1 MRVQFAMR
9 LRHVSFPGILHR
21 TRGILL
27 QNASLAFIA
36 LAIICASHLSFSNP
50 PRSHGNSGRIHL
62 VPNFTQGQ
70 SFRYSVQTQ
79 IETASSAVGPIADMG
94 GPKKLTES
102 VDVIIRLDVLG
113 VSNSAGAPPAARIR
127 ATYEKAAASTNSS
140 AYDPDAAAAQEEYN
154 KLAGQSVEFTLQ
166 SDGKIAHITGIK
178 DLPADSDPS
187 RAVTL
192 NQWLSQLT
200 LSASL
205 PKQGIALGEK
215 WSSEQQL
222 TNVPLDGLTWKT
234 TATYV
239 RNEPCSSSTQL
250 SASGGA
256 NITPAAAPEQCAV
269 IMSQSE
275 IMGGRDS
282 KDRTPE
288 VFRQNGLRT
297 SGVWTGAA
305 ESLTSVSLRTGLV
318 ASVTQTG
325 STHMDFTIMTT
336 TAHNRMRYAG
346 DTRTQ
351 SEITLLPQSVLP

>member
-1 MRVQFAMR
+1 MPQKIRGVVLVSVSVGFAALTM
-9 LRHVSFPGILHR
+9 LCATAL
-21 TRGILL
+21 
-27 QNASLAFIA
+27 SLAKP
-36 LAIICASHLSFSNP
+36 LR
-50 PRSHGNSGRIHL
+50 PRGDSGRVHL
-62 VPNFTQGQ
+62 LPNFAQGQ

-102 VDVIIRLDVLG
+102 VGVVIRLDILS
-113 VSNSAGAPPAARIR
+113 VSGAPGTPPSARIR
-127 ATYEKAAASTNSS
+127 ATYEKAAANTNS
-140 AYDPDAAAAQEEYN
+140 ATYDPDAAAAQSEYN

-166 SDGKIAHITGIK
+166 SDGKIADLTGLK
-178 DLPADSDPS
+178 GLAADSDPS

-205 PKQGIALGEK
+205 PKRGIALGEK
-215 WSSEQQL
+215 WSSEQPL

-239 RNEPCSSSTQL
+239 RNELCSSSSQP

-256 NITPAAAPEQCAV
+256 NITPAPAADECAV
-269 IMSQSE
+269 IMTHSE
-275 IMGGRDS
+275 IVGGRDS

-351 SEITLLPQSVLP
+351 SEITLLPQSTLP